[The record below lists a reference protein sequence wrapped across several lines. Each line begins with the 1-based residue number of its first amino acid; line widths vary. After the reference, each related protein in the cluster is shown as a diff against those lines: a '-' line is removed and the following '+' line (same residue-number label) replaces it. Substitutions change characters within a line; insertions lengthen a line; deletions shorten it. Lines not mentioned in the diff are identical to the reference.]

1 MKPATHT
8 LQDLFGAPVRYI
20 VPLYQRPYV
29 WKQDSHWRPLWEDVA
44 DLVERYADPATGA
57 PSHFMGAVVLDQ
69 EETTPGEATVRLVI
83 DGQQRLT
90 TLQLLLSAAA
100 EEADRASAERDGRL
114 LRRLTHND
122 PDLTAGDARFKVWP
136 TNANQAAFRAVMIA
150 DGGDVG
156 VDDPSNSIH
165 EAHAYFRK
173 AIRDWSTDGAPDA
186 PELVGRFGTLRIA
199 LTDLLYVV
207 SINLERGDNPQVIF
221 ETLNARGTPLL
232 AMDLVKNAVFYRAF
246 QAGAPTEELHANTW
260 HPELGR
266 AYWRDER
273 RQGRLNRPRAELFLM
288 HWLTMKLGRPVS
300 ATQLFSEF
308 RSEILAKTPTHEIGR
323 LVRELCHDAAVM
335 RSFDDQAAGSV
346 EQQFFAHLAVLDTT
360 TVLPVVL
367 LLFRS
372 SEVPA
377 DRRSRALRAI
387 ESWLVRRMLAG
398 LTAKNYNKI
407 GVDLLRAATDDLG
420 HADERIIAELAS
432 SGADTQLWPGDREMA
447 RILVTRR
454 LYGWIARPR
463 VVMVLAAV
471 EIARRRASV
480 KTESLLALPAKLTIE
495 HVMPQKWRE
504 NWSITADDPARELEL
519 AGARDAALH
528 QLGNL
533 TLTTGPLN
541 SSLSNAAWSSKRT
554 GIRDHSLLLLNSEL
568 STVPEW
574 DLDAIN
580 RRGFS
585 LASEICRIWPSAAEF
600 GVPEEAEPAR
610 SLEAILAGEA
620 AAVGPRPSRR
630 AQIGRGS
637 LRALLSAGYLE
648 VGETLHA
655 ARRSAT
661 EIAIVLEDGRVG
673 CGEEIFDTLSPAA
686 ARVSGRWGVNGWTFW
701 RVRRGAEFVSLA
713 ELRDRLAAPAAA
725 ADADTTSDA
734 CV

>member
-8 LQDLFGAPVRYI
+8 LQDLFGAPVRYV

-29 WKQDSHWRPLWEDVA
+29 WKQDSHWRPLWEDIA
-44 DLVERYADPATGA
+44 DLVERYTDPLTGP

-69 EETTPGEATVRLVI
+69 EDTTPGEATVRLVI

-100 EEADRASAERDGRL
+100 EEADSAQAHRDGRL
-114 LRRLTHND
+114 LRRLTQND
-122 PDLTAGDARFKVWP
+122 PDLTIGDARLKVWP
-136 TNANQAAFRAVMIA
+136 TNANQAAFRAVMVA

-156 VDDPSNSIH
+156 ADDPSNSIH
-165 EAHAYFRK
+165 EAHAYFRE
-173 AIRDWSTDGAPDA
+173 AIRDWSTDGAPDDL
-186 PELVGRFGTLRIA
+186 ELASRFERLRIA

-246 QAGAPTEELHANTW
+246 QAGAPTEELHAETW

-300 ATQLFSEF
+300 ATQLFNEF
-308 RSEILAKTPTHEIGR
+308 RSEILAPTPTHEIGR
-323 LVRELCHDAAVM
+323 LVRELCRDAAVM
-335 RSFDDQAAGSV
+335 RSFDDQPAGSA

-372 SEVPA
+372 AEVTPE
-377 DRRSRALRAI
+377 RRSKALRAI
-387 ESWLVRRMLAG
+387 ESWLGRRMLAG

-407 GVDLLRAATDDLG
+407 GVDLLRAAADDLE
-420 HADERIIAELAS
+420 HADERIVTELAS
-432 SGADTQLWPGDREMA
+432 SAADTQRWPGDREMA

-454 LYGWIARPR
+454 LYGWVARPR
-463 VVMVLAAV
+463 VAMVFAAV
-471 EIARRRASV
+471 EIARRRASG
-480 KTESLLALPAKLTIE
+480 KTEPLLALPAKLTIE

-504 NWSITADDPARELEL
+504 NWSIVADGPTGELEI
-519 AGARDAALH
+519 AAARDAALH
-528 QLGNL
+528 RLGNL

-554 GIRDHSLLLLNSEL
+554 GIRDHSLLLLNYEL
-568 STVPEW
+568 SAEPEW
-574 DLDAIN
+574 DLDAIH
-580 RRGFS
+580 RRGFG
-585 LASEICRIWPSAAEF
+585 LASEICRIWPAPAEF
-600 GVPEEAEPAR
+600 GVLEAAEPAP
-610 SLEAILAGEA
+610 SLETILANAA
-620 AAVGPRPSRR
+620 AAVDPSPGRR
-630 AQIGRGS
+630 SQVGRGS
-637 LRALLSAGYLE
+637 LEALLSAGYLE
-648 VGETLHA
+648 AGETLHA
-655 ARRSAT
+655 ARRGAT
-661 EIAIVLEDGRVG
+661 ETAIVLEDGRVG
-673 CGEEIFDTLSPAA
+673 CGDEVFDTPSPAA
-686 ARVSGRWGVNGWTFW
+686 AGVAGRWGVNGWTFW
-701 RVRRGAEFVSLA
+701 RVRRGSEYVSLA
-713 ELRDRLAAPAAA
+713 ELRDRLAAAASPP
-725 ADADTTSDA
+725 DAD
-734 CV
+734 